1 VNLQRMWLHF
11 GEERDLE
18 MVNMMYR
25 SQAGKE
31 EGLPADTYE
40 VGSMGEHLE
49 DGTTCEIEIQVLQE
63 V

>member
-1 VNLQRMWLHF
+1 MWLHF
-11 GEERDLE
+11 GEGWDLE
-18 MVNMMYR
+18 MVNMMHR
-25 SQAGKE
+25 SRVGKE

-49 DGTTCEIEIQVLQE
+49 DRMTCEVEVEVLQE